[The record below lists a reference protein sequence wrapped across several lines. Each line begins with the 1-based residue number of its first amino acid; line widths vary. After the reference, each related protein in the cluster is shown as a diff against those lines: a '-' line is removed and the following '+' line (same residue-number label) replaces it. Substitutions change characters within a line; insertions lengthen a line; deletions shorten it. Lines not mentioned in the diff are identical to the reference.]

1 MFQEKT
7 ATLGKANDIIK
18 GVIQSLKE
26 ARSNEGFKEIWNN
39 IQSFAE
45 KYSLSFEISYEKESK
60 YFILFLKFY
69 SSKSFQHNYNT

>member
-7 ATLGKANDIIK
+7 ATLEKANDIIK

-26 ARSNEGFKEIWNN
+26 ARSNEGFNEIWKS

-45 KYSLSFEISYEKESK
+45 KYNLSLKIFYEKESK
-60 YFILFLKFY
+60 YSETSITRTSISRIFDN
-69 SSKSFQHNYNT
+69 SK

>member
-18 GVIQSLKE
+18 GLIQSLKE
-26 ARSNEGFKEIWNN
+26 ARSNEGFNEIWKN

-45 KYSLSFEISYEKESK
+45 KYNLSLDIAYEKESK
-60 YFILFLKFY
+60 YLKYFILFLNLK
-69 SSKSFQHNYNT
+69 

>member
-7 ATLGKANDIIK
+7 VTLRKANDIIK

-26 ARSNEGFKEIWNN
+26 ARSNERFNELWRN

-45 KYSLSFEISYEKESK
+45 KYNLSIEIVYEKESK
-60 YFILFLKFY
+60 YFILFLNLK
-69 SSKSFQHNYNT
+69 

>member
-26 ARSNEGFKEIWNN
+26 ARSNEGFNEIWKN

-45 KYSLSFEISYEKESK
+45 KYNLSLEIAYEKESK
-60 YFILFLKFY
+60 YFILFLNLK
-69 SSKSFQHNYNT
+69 

>member
-39 IQSFAE
+39 IY
-45 KYSLSFEISYEKESK
+45 KKK
-60 YFILFLKFY
+60 
-69 SSKSFQHNYNT
+69 

>member
-26 ARSNEGFKEIWNN
+26 ARSNEGFNEIWKN

-45 KYSLSFEISYEKESK
+45 KYNISFEMSYEKESK
-60 YFILFLKFY
+60 YFISFLNLK
-69 SSKSFQHNYNT
+69 

>member
-18 GVIQSLKE
+18 GVLQSLKE
-26 ARSNEGFKEIWNN
+26 ARSNEGFNEIWKN

-45 KYSLSFEISYEKESK
+45 KYNLSLEIAYEKESK
-60 YFILFLKFY
+60 YLKYFILFLNLK
-69 SSKSFQHNYNT
+69 